1 MVSTNS
7 SELRVGLSNQQLEDI
22 LEFFYGQLSSLW
34 TAISIATNTLQLPVD
49 NIDEGEEVIIIFT
62 YDIMHC
68 LIFYSPQVDVPLFTL
83 DDTDISDMSS
93 LEPLVS
99 TVYHDLKRFSVS
111 THSPLLARSLTQLE
125 MEGADKGCVC
135 VCVHV
140 IAPN

>member
-1 MVSTNS
+1 M
-7 SELRVGLSNQQLEDI
+7 I
-22 LEFFYGQLSSLW
+22 LYL
-34 TAISIATNTLQLPVD
+34 
-49 NIDEGEEVIIIFT
+49 
-62 YDIMHC
+62 
-68 LIFYSPQVDVPLFTL
+68 LIFYSPQVDIPLFTL

-125 MEGADKGCVC
+125 MEGADKGYVC